1 MGRAMDGVG
10 CLNLLIFPE
19 SRFVFLP
26 TCWLPID
33 YLFSGKSMSG
43 MIRTL
48 QWAGF
53 LFSLVCYASLL
64 PAQSEVDAGSGH
76 LQADGYTPDRK
87 FAAYPSVIYTPE
99 TSFDLGITMVLLWHA
114 RYQGGQSRLNE
125 VIVFP
130 FYTLK
135 KQYGLSTRHIL
146 VTREEQ
152 WFFYGRNRFQH
163 FPLLY
168 YGSGRQSD
176 PAGASVLTADYLIS
190 QNRYL
195 KRVAANTFVGLQS
208 NVQWLAN
215 VSMEAQAGGPLM
227 PMPDGGEGNLTV
239 GLGAAAVYDSRQN
252 LLNVRE
258 GLLVELGYLAF
269 QPAWGSDFD
278 FSTWNWD
285 IRGYQKAWRDNQV
298 LAWQLAGQLTSGDAP
313 FNQLAAVGGESLLR
327 GYYFGRFRDRQ
338 YVAGQVEMRWL
349 PFSFSK
355 RIGATAFLATGWV
368 SDPVKELFSGPPIA
382 AGGIGLRYLLFPKKD
397 IFARLDMGI
406 TPEGTGFYIYL
417 GEAF

>member
-1 MGRAMDGVG
+1 
-10 CLNLLIFPE
+10 
-19 SRFVFLP
+19 
-26 TCWLPID
+26 
-33 YLFSGKSMSG
+33 
-43 MIRTL
+43 MIRNVQFVGL
-48 QWAGF
+48 LLALLLGAG
-53 LFSLVCYASLL
+53 LVQ
-64 PAQSEVDAGSGH
+64 AQSEAGSESRH
-76 LQADGYTPDRK
+76 SHTDSLSHSRK

-99 TSFDLGITMVLLWHA
+99 TSFDLGVTMVLLWHA
-114 RYQGGQSRLNE
+114 RYRGGWSRLNE

-135 KQYGLSTRHIL
+135 RQYGLSTRHIL
-146 VTREEQ
+146 VTREEK

-168 YGSGRQSD
+168 YGSGRQTD
-176 PAGASVLTADYLIS
+176 PSGASVLTADYLIS

-195 KRVAANTFVGLQS
+195 RRLAPNAFLGLQS

-215 VSMEAQAGGPLM
+215 VSMEAQPGGGVM
-227 PMPDGGEGNLTV
+227 PMPIGGEGNLTV

-252 LLNVRE
+252 LLNVRD
-258 GLLVELGYLAF
+258 GWFVELGYLAF
-269 QPAWGSDFD
+269 QPAWGSDYAF
-278 FSTWNWD
+278 TTGNWD
-285 IRGYQKAWRDNQV
+285 IRHYRQAGRENRV
-298 LAWQLAGQLTSGDAP
+298 LAAQFVGQLTGGEAP

-338 YVAGQVEMRWL
+338 FVAAQAEMRWL

-368 SDPVKELFSGPPIA
+368 AHQVDQLFAEKPLV
-382 AGGIGLRYLLFPKKD
+382 AGGVGVRYFLFPKKD
-397 IFARLDMGI
+397 IFARLDMGL
-406 TPEGTGFYIYL
+406 TPEGAGFYIYL